1 MRRLLRRLPSVYLL
15 TIFVGAAAAPHHHL
29 DPIADLFSD
38 RPSNSGTFV
47 QIAGPGS
54 LDRGVYPGGL
64 VQDESCFAC
73 FHSDFVAS
81 PAVAIAIVQSL
92 APLAPHRPPA
102 TPRFAP
108 SVFISDTPSRAPPI
122 AA

>member
-1 MRRLLRRLPSVYLL
+1 MRRFVHRFAASYLL
-15 TIFVGAAAAPHHHL
+15 ALFVAAAAAPHHHL

-54 LDRGVYPGGL
+54 LERGVYPAAL

-81 PAVAIAIVQSL
+81 HAVAVVVIESL
-92 APLAPHRPPA
+92 ALAPHRPFSKTPA
-102 TPRFAP
+102 AR
-108 SVFISDTPSRAPPI
+108 SVASSDSASRAPPSL
-122 AA
+122 A